1 MAVLSGIYSNLKI
14 TVEESEVFVA
24 VCDGF
29 ATVIIS
35 QNYKSVTILA
45 RMEDGCINIRQWL
58 LPYIILI
65 LTSN

>member
-24 VCDGF
+24 VCAGF

-35 QNYKSVTILA
+35 ENYKSVTILA
-45 RMEDGCINIRQWL
+45 RMEDGCIIRQWL
-58 LPYIILI
+58 LPYVILI
-65 LTSN
+65 LTSD

>member
-29 ATVIIS
+29 VTVIIS
-35 QNYKSVTILA
+35 ENYKSVTILA
-45 RMEDGCINIRQWL
+45 RMEDGCIIRQWL
-58 LPYIILI
+58 LPYVFLI
-65 LTSN
+65 LTSD